1 MTTNPHQRYQHWNSD
16 DFAPINLAE
25 YRRDLAEVREIEPSF
40 GHAPAD
46 LFPDY
51 RLDADLD
58 PYYPI
63 RPVYNASKASQQPD
77 PFYYQAQGEE
87 PPQRGQESDLER
99 LHASIRADGGGRWS
113 FKTVVCCTLFWV
125 AVGEI
130 VLLIWGY

>member
-1 MTTNPHQRYQHWNSD
+1 MNHLNDTKTPEMVNQLRQYWQ
-16 DFAPINLAE
+16 
-25 YRRDLAEVREIEPSF
+25 DLAEVQQHQPDFGRYEPDLLYSESPWE
-40 GHAPAD
+40 AP
-46 LFPDY
+46 
-51 RLDADLD
+51 
-58 PYYPI
+58 
-63 RPVYNASKASQQPD
+63 KQPD

-87 PPQRGQESDLER
+87 PPQNGQESDLER